1 MVFKGDDLLKIKSQD
16 MGKCSEACKG
26 LTPCESWTYNH
37 ERSTCYLK
45 GKDGPQKIRIQE
57 GFTSGVIIKRKQ
69 MPDFNTSNCP
79 DAEKVWVRHNEL
91 RLWHDAEPLEWDD
104 ALAAQA
110 QAWADSC
117 PNSHSPAALAGNY
130 GENMGLGHHDCSY
143 ALEGFYAEAQ
153 YYTPGGDAAG
163 NMGALH
169 FTQVVWKDTK
179 QLGCGWSYCNGDSR
193 VVCQYMNGGNRIGH
207 FDANVSR

>member
-1 MVFKGDDLLKIKSQD
+1 
-16 MGKCSEACKG
+16 
-26 LTPCESWTYNH
+26 
-37 ERSTCYLK
+37 
-45 GKDGPQKIRIQE
+45 
-57 GFTSGVIIKRKQ
+57 
-69 MPDFNTSNCP
+69 
-79 DAEKVWVRHNEL
+79 
-91 RLWHDAEPLEWDD
+91 
-104 ALAAQA
+104 
-110 QAWADSC
+110 
-117 PNSHSPAALAGNY
+117 
-130 GENMGLGHHDCSY
+130 MGLGHHDCSY